1 MWLKMGCKFDGL
13 WMVNQNS
20 HRARKELKKKR
31 ENEKRNL
38 LIALKKLSE
47 GIKRSEERW
56 KREYFKS
63 DFNYRINYC
72 SL

>member
-1 MWLKMGCKFDGL
+1 MGCKFDAL

-20 HRARKELKKKR
+20 HKARKELKKKR

-47 GIKRSEERW
+47 GIKRSEER
-56 KREYFKS
+56 
-63 DFNYRINYC
+63 
-72 SL
+72 

>member
-1 MWLKMGCKFDGL
+1 MQVRRKKGCKFDGL

-38 LIALKKLSE
+38 LIALKKLSD
-47 GIKRSEERW
+47 GIKRSEERR
-56 KREYFKS
+56 KRKY
-63 DFNYRINYC
+63 
-72 SL
+72 